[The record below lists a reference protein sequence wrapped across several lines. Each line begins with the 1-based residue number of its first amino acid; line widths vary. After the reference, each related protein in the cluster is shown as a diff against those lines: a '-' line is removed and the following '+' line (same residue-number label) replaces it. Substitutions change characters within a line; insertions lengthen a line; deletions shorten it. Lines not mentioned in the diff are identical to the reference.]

1 MSAKVTKQMSVNIA
15 AGTFKTFE
23 EAVKTANAIKIWLTR
38 LCERKGYSCKAII
51 GASENN
57 PHTGKVVRVK
67 TGKCGRPKNTFVRD
81 NGIMRPTMTD
91 PHIHIV
97 LIANPAETVAQ
108 ALVKHLN
115 TKYGKRVAWAKDC
128 SDYYD
133 TAVDY
138 LKRQS
143 LKVRYAECN
152 GDLLYL
158 HSTRERKL
166 PNVLTVQAF

>member
-1 MSAKVTKQMSVNIA
+1 MSTRVTKKMSVNIS

-23 EAVKTANAIKIWLTR
+23 EAVKEANAIKGWLNR
-38 LCERKGYSCKAII
+38 LCKRKGYSCRVMI
-51 GASENN
+51 GVSENN
-57 PHTGKVVRVK
+57 PHTGKVTGTR
-67 TGKCGRPKNTFVRD
+67 TGKPGRPKNIFVRG
-81 NGIMRPTMTD
+81 NGVMRPTTTD

-143 LKVRYAECN
+143 LAIRRVEWN
-152 GDLLYL
+152 GDLLFL
-158 HSTRERKL
+158 HGPIEQEL
-166 PNVLTVQAF
+166 PNVLTAQAV